1 MADDAE
7 KSGDRGA
14 DLRFSL
20 ERDSESTFKCQD
32 LERTS
37 ALPKCN
43 GIGFAGHFQ
52 TGNGPDYIL
61 LRRIYLSTGQLV
73 AGSLQAAY

>member
-1 MADDAE
+1 MLAE
-7 KSGDRGA
+7 ALVWCWR
-14 DLRFSL
+14 L
-20 ERDSESTFKCQD
+20 ELPCLIVFQF
-32 LERTS
+32 RTNPDKRAINLGNS
-37 ALPKCN
+37 KLCN

-52 TGNGPDYIL
+52 TGNGLDYIL

>member
-1 MADDAE
+1 MPAAHGKVRLDYYFYKYSCLDDDCICAVAFHVVLAA
-7 KSGDRGA
+7 SR
-14 DLRFSL
+14 
-20 ERDSESTFKCQD
+20 
-32 LERTS
+32 
-37 ALPKCN
+37 KCN